1 MSGDGDNDLPAA
13 FAPRRPS
20 NRAGLAAI
28 DYRVGR
34 HGDFLSRMLHKLPRE
49 RVVDPAT
56 LEPGRPLAGL
66 TSRAADDPTIAL
78 ADAFSVTLDVLSFY
92 QERIANEG
100 YLRTAL
106 ERDSM
111 VELAREIGYE
121 LRPGVA
127 ASASLA
133 FTVED
138 RDDPYRVVTVPTGTQ
153 VLSVPQQP
161 DERPQTFETVAP
173 ITARAE
179 WNDIALRTER
189 PQHLAMF
196 WDEGKPHHGE
206 LCLLDLDSSFDFSAV
221 DAAER
226 IQITG
231 ANLDKYLAVVPG
243 LDIAAALDD
252 LIEDAKLNPEIE
264 PIIRGVFV
272 DRIQLRGLGLSL
284 RRGMRM
290 LAVGVGKLVQTQAF
304 RVVETSEDIG
314 HQLTEVV
321 LAPLVNQPPPLK
333 PLKLKFI
340 TALLPQAKLDI
351 QPIAFNVNTATRA
364 IKRATWSG
372 NTLSSFIK
380 LQAWPRVKL
389 MLLFRFPREI
399 EAPPLEQVSPGL
411 VVLRQST
418 GFFGNAAPKWKL
430 LPKSRDEDGKEG
442 PPEAYPKDWEPN
454 NKPVQIWTDSQ
465 GNTLTGKEGQD
476 PREPVDVFLEREFP
490 EIVPGD
496 WVLFENPNASQV
508 RALRVAAVG
517 TQSRAD
523 FALSGKATGL
533 LLATGNDEFTQ
544 KDKNA
549 LDLNFRTAIARV
561 ASQLLP
567 LGGLPIVE
575 PIAAGTKSL
584 TLDGLYLDVI
594 VGSAIS
600 IVGERADAPGLSD
613 GETLVIAEVTHVG
626 GFTTLGFAEGL
637 SRSYVR
643 TSLKAN
649 ANVAPAT
656 HGEFGEEVL
665 GSGDALLAHQA
676 FKLSRPQ
683 LTFVPAATDSGTA
696 TTLVVRVDGVA
707 WSEVE
712 ALYDA
717 GPNDQVYAV
726 RIDDDG
732 VTRVVFG
739 DGLHGKR
746 LPTGNLNVTA
756 GYRSGMGVAGQVA
769 EQSLTLLKSRPLGIR
784 AVINRSPA
792 RGAAPAET
800 LADARISAPQ
810 SVRVLGRI
818 VSLID
823 YEDFARGFAGIG
835 KAKVAA
841 LRLGRRQV
849 VHLSVA
855 PRLEGVFDPADDTL
869 RSLGE
874 AIERR
879 RDPGQRLF
887 VAPHRQRYFQ
897 IAAKLAYDRCYRAED
912 VRAAVEAEL
921 LRRFGYDARA
931 LATPISAAEI
941 TAAIQGAP
949 GVVYSDLDQL
959 SPYGTSEAGPATLT
973 SVMPAGVA
981 RVVDAEALA
990 IDPAELLIAI
1000 PTGIA
1005 LTLEVAD
1012 A

>member
-1 MSGDGDNDLPAA
+1 MSGDSDDDLPAA
-13 FAPRRPS
+13 FAPRRPG

-34 HGDFLSRMLHKLPRE
+34 HGDFLARVLHNLPRE

-56 LEPGRPLAGL
+56 LAEKRPLAGL

-138 RDDPYRVVTVPTGTQ
+138 RDDPFRVITVPTGTQ
-153 VLSVPQQP
+153 VLSVPQHP
-161 DERPQTFETVAP
+161 DERPQTFETVVP

-221 DAAER
+221 DAADLIE
-226 IQITG
+226 ITKPD
-231 ANLDKYLAVVPG
+231 LYKYLAVVPG
-243 LDIAAALDD
+243 LDIGAALDD
-252 LIEDAKLNPEIE
+252 LIEDAKLNPEIA

-290 LAVGVGKLVQTQAF
+290 LAVGVGTLAQTRAF
-304 RVVETSEDIG
+304 RIVEVSEDIG

-321 LAPLVNQPPPLK
+321 LAPLVTKPLPPK
-333 PLKLKFI
+333 PLKLKFM
-340 TALLPQAKLDI
+340 TALLPEAKLDI
-351 QPIAFNVNTATRA
+351 RPIAFNVNSASRA
-364 IKRATWSG
+364 IKRATWRG

-389 MLLFRFPREI
+389 MLLFRFPKEI

-418 GFFGNAAPKWKL
+418 GFFGNAAPKWKSL
-430 LPKSRDEDGKEG
+430 GKSRYAQG
-442 PPEAYPKDWEPN
+442 EAYPKDWDLGGEGG
-454 NKPVQIWTDSQ
+454 KPVQIWTDSQ
-465 GNTLTGKEGQD
+465 GVSLTGEVKDEE
-476 PREPVDVFLEREFP
+476 REPVDVFLEREIP

-508 RALRVAAVG
+508 KPLRVAAVG

-523 FALSGKATGL
+523 FALGGKATGL
-533 LLATGNDEFTQ
+533 LLATENGDFTQ
-544 KDKNA
+544 DDKAA

-567 LGGLPIVE
+567 LGGLPIVD
-575 PIAAGTKSL
+575 PLAAGTRSL

-600 IVGERADAPGLSD
+600 IVGERGDAPGLID
-613 GETLVIAEVTHVG
+613 GETLVIADVTHVG
-626 GFTTLGFAEGL
+626 GFTTLGLAEGL

-656 HGEFGEEVL
+656 HGEFGEEAL

-683 LTFVPAATDSGTA
+683 LTFVPAATDRGTA

-717 GPNDQVYAV
+717 GPDDQVYAV

-732 VTRVVFG
+732 TTRVVFG
-739 DGLHGKR
+739 DGQHGRR
-746 LPTGNLNVTA
+746 LPTGSLNVTA
-756 GYRSGMGVAGQVA
+756 SYRSGMGVAGQVA

-818 VSLID
+818 VSLTD
-823 YEDFARGFAGIG
+823 YEDFALGFAGIG

-855 PRLEGVFDPADDTL
+855 PRLEGVFDPADSTL
-869 RSLGE
+869 RSLAE

-879 RDPGQRLF
+879 RDPGHRLF

-897 IAAKLAYDRCYRAED
+897 IAAKLAYDRRYRPED

-921 LRRFGYDARA
+921 LRRFGYDERA
-931 LATPISAAEI
+931 LASALSAAEI
-941 TAAIQGAP
+941 TAAMQGVP

-959 SPYGTSEAGPATLT
+959 SPYGASQAGPATLT
-973 SVMPAGVA
+973 SVMPAGAA
-981 RVVDAEALA
+981 RVVDAEAPT
-990 IDPAELLIAI
+990 IDPAELLVAL

>member
-1 MSGDGDNDLPAA
+1 MSGDSGDDLPAA
-13 FAPRRPS
+13 LAPRRPD
-20 NRAGLAAI
+20 NRSGLAAI
-28 DYRVGR
+28 EYRIGR
-34 HGDFLSRMLHKLPRE
+34 HGDFLSRVLHNLPRE
-49 RVVDPAT
+49 RVIDPAT
-56 LEPGRPLAGL
+56 LKAGRPLAGL
-66 TSRAADDPTIAL
+66 TTRAVDDPTIAL
-78 ADAFSVTLDVLSFY
+78 ADAFSVTLDVLGFY

-138 RDDPYRVVTVPTGTQ
+138 RDDPFRVVTVPAGTQ
-153 VLSVPQQP
+153 VLSVPQKP

-179 WNDIALRTER
+179 WNGIAPRTER
-189 PQHLAMF
+189 PQNLAMF
-196 WDEGKPHHGE
+196 WDEGKPRHGE
-206 LCLLDLDSSFDFSAV
+206 LCLLDLDSSFDLSAV
-221 DAAER
+221 EAADR
-226 IQITG
+226 IEITE
-231 ANLDKYLAVVPG
+231 ASLDKYLPVTPG
-243 LDIAAALDD
+243 LDIAAALHD
-252 LIEDAKLNPEIE
+252 LIEDAGLNPAIE

-272 DRIQLRGLGLSL
+272 DRIQLRGLGLAL

-290 LAVGVGKLVQTQAF
+290 IAVGVGKLARTRAF
-304 RVVETSEDIG
+304 RIVEASEDIG
-314 HQLTEVV
+314 HRLTEVV
-321 LAPLVNQPPPLK
+321 LAPLQLSPSPPR
-333 PLKLKFI
+333 PLKLKFM
-340 TALLPQAKLDI
+340 TALLPEARLDI
-351 QPIAFNVNTATRA
+351 RPIAFNVTTATKA

-389 MLLFRFPREI
+389 MLLFRVPREV
-399 EAPPLEQVSPGL
+399 EAPPLERLSPGL
-411 VVLRQST
+411 VVLRQGT
-418 GFFGNAAPKWKL
+418 GFFGNAAPKWKSL
-430 LPKSRDEDGKEG
+430 GKARYAQG
-442 PPEAYPKDWEPN
+442 EAYPRDWE
-454 NKPVQIWTDSQ
+454 KDGVPVQIWTDSQ
-465 GNTLTGKEGQD
+465 GVSLTGKQND
-476 PREPVDVFLEREFP
+476 SRRFPVDVFLEREIP

-496 WVLFENPNASQV
+496 WVLFESPDASQV
-508 RALRVAAVG
+508 RALRVAEVG

-533 LLATGNDEFTQ
+533 LLATENGDFTQ
-544 KDKNA
+544 EHKNA
-549 LDLNFRTAIARV
+549 LDLDFRTAIARV
-561 ASQLLP
+561 ASQPLP
-567 LGGLPIVE
+567 LGGLPIVD
-575 PIAAGTKSL
+575 PIEAGTKTL

-600 IVGERADAPGLSD
+600 IVGERADAPGLTD
-613 GETLVIAEVTHVG
+613 GETLVIADVTHVG
-626 GFTTLGFAEGL
+626 GFTTLGFADGL

-643 TSLKAN
+643 TGLRAN

-676 FKLSRPQ
+676 FKLSRPR

-696 TTLVVRVDGVA
+696 TTLVVRVNGVA
-707 WSEVE
+707 WSEID

-717 GPNDQVYAV
+717 GPDDQVYAV

-732 VTRVVFG
+732 TTRVVFG

-746 LPTGNLNVTA
+746 LPTGSLNVTA
-756 GYRSGMGVAGQVA
+756 GYRSGMGAEGQVS
-769 EQSLTLLKSRPLGIR
+769 EESLTLLKSRPLGIR
-784 AVINRSPA
+784 AVVNRSPA

-818 VSLID
+818 VSLTD
-823 YEDFARGFAGIG
+823 YEDFARAFAGIG
-835 KAKVAA
+835 KARVAA

-855 PRLEGVFDPADDTL
+855 PRLEGAFDPADATL
-869 RSLGE
+869 RSLAE

-879 RDPGQRLF
+879 RDPGRRLF
-887 VAPHRQRYFQ
+887 VAPHLQRYFQ
-897 IAAKLAYDRCYRAED
+897 IAAKLAYDPRYRPED
-912 VRAAVEAEL
+912 VRSAVEAEL
-921 LRRFGYDARA
+921 LRRFGYDERA

-941 TAAIQGAP
+941 TAAMQGVP

-959 SPYGTSEAGPATLT
+959 SPYGATEAGPATLT
-973 SVMPAGVA
+973 SVMWAGVA

-990 IDPAELLIAI
+990 IDPAELLVAL

-1005 LTLEVAD
+1005 LTLEAAD

>member
-1 MSGDGDNDLPAA
+1 MSGDSDDDLPAA
-13 FAPRRPS
+13 FAPRRPG
-20 NRAGLAAI
+20 NRAGLDAI
-28 DYRVGR
+28 DYRIGR
-34 HGDFLSRMLHKLPRE
+34 HGDFLARVLHNLPRE

-56 LEPGRPLAGL
+56 LMEKRPLAGL

-138 RDDPYRVVTVPTGTQ
+138 RDDPFRVVTVPTGTQ

-189 PQHLAMF
+189 AQHLAMF
-196 WDEGKPHHGE
+196 WDEGKPRHGE

-221 DAAER
+221 EAADLIE
-226 IQITG
+226 ITK
-231 ANLDKYLAVVPG
+231 ANLDRYLAVVPG
-243 LDIAAALDD
+243 LDIGAALDD
-252 LIEDAKLNPEIE
+252 LIEDAALNPEIV
-264 PIIRGVFV
+264 PVIRGVFV

-290 LAVGVGKLVQTQAF
+290 IAVGVGKLAQTRAF
-304 RVVETSEDIG
+304 RIVEVSEDIG

-321 LAPLVNQPPPLK
+321 LAPLVALPPAPK
-333 PLKLKFI
+333 PLKLKFM

-351 QPIAFNVNTATRA
+351 RPIAFNVNTATRA
-364 IKRATWSG
+364 IRRATWPG

-418 GFFGNAAPKWKL
+418 GFFGNAAKWKL
-430 LPKSRDEDGKEG
+430 LPKSRDEDGEEG
-442 PPEAYPKDWEPN
+442 PPEAYPLDWEPGG
-454 NKPVQIWTDSQ
+454 KPVKIWTDSQ
-465 GNTLTGKEGQD
+465 GVSLTGEGENDQ
-476 PREPVDVFLEREFP
+476 REPVDVLLEREIP

-533 LLATGNDEFTQ
+533 LLATENGDFTQ
-544 KDKNA
+544 GDKKN

-567 LGGLPIVE
+567 LGGLPIVD

-600 IVGERADAPGLSD
+600 IVGERADAPGLID
-613 GETLVIAEVTHVG
+613 GETLVIADVTHVG

-656 HGEFGEEVL
+656 HGEFGEEAL

-683 LTFVPAATDSGTA
+683 LTFVPAATDRGTA

-717 GPNDQVYAV
+717 GPDDQVYAV

-732 VTRVVFG
+732 ATRVVFG

-746 LPTGNLNVTA
+746 LPTGSLNVTA
-756 GYRSGMGVAGQVA
+756 SYRSGMGVAGQVA

-818 VSLID
+818 VSLTD

-835 KAKVAA
+835 KARVAA

-855 PRLEGVFDPADDTL
+855 PRLEGVFDPADSTL
-869 RSLGE
+869 RSLAE

-879 RDPGQRLF
+879 RDPSQRLF

-897 IAAKLAYDRCYRAED
+897 IAAKLAYDRRYRAED

-921 LRRFGYDARA
+921 LRRFGYDERA
-931 LATPISAAEI
+931 LASAISAAEI
-941 TAAIQGAP
+941 TAAMQRVP
-949 GVVYSDLDQL
+949 GVIYSDLDQL
-959 SPYGTSEAGPATLT
+959 SHFGTSEAAPATLT
-973 SVMPAGVA
+973 SVMSAGAA
-981 RVVDAEALA
+981 RVVDAEAPT
-990 IDPAELLIAI
+990 IDPAELLVAI

-1005 LTLEVAD
+1005 LTLEIAD